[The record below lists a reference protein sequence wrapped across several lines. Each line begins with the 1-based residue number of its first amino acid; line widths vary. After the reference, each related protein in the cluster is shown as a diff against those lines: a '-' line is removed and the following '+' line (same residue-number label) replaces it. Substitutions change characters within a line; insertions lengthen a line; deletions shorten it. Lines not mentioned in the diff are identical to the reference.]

1 MPILSTGCPGHCQ
14 WNVAMCTSQKYK
26 MYLQPLVGAKASRC
40 TLGFSEPRLEVGVYS
55 QTKMMLSRNKTLDQA
70 RTKGTA
76 GKLTMVAR
84 EVSKRQF

>member
-1 MPILSTGCPGHCQ
+1 MECGRVYQPKIQ
-14 WNVAMCTSQKYK
+14 NVFSVISKSKTIQVYS
-26 MYLQPLVGAKASRC
+26 
-40 TLGFSEPRLEVGVYS
+40 LGFSELRLEVGVYS

-76 GKLTMVAR
+76 GKLMMVAR